1 LNKEKKTMT
10 KRNSIGKVLS
20 FPLLLALL
28 VLVSMVWIQ
37 ASVSPAVAQ
46 GPVQDLSEIGMRVEI
61 IPENIH
67 TLAIDTT
74 PVFYVGDVF
83 SVSII
88 AENVEEPGIF
98 GSQFSIFFDTTKLQA
113 VDDSLKSGEA
123 MQPVVVAVREMDNE
137 AGVIRWA
144 ASRQG
149 DIENIPGDVV
159 LATLSF
165 EAVGATEPPEGN
177 TTTIDLDSAKLGAKG
192 GIPVQV
198 EGLVD
203 LEVIIREHGANGE
216 GDMVG
221 NVKVE
226 GRADDNQAGH
236 SVTGI
241 SDGGNEV
248 GATTD
253 TNGDFTIS
261 KALSGMYTLTAN
273 SAGFLAAVCEEVDHS
288 YYALTQLEDARLLA
302 GDIDD
307 NRVIDIADAV
317 AIGAVFENTGP
328 GIIADLNADQVVDIL
343 DLILM
348 SANYG
353 QTSEGNP
360 WVCQL
365 GTEL

>member
-1 LNKEKKTMT
+1 MT
-10 KRNSIGKVLS
+10 KRNLFGKVLS
-20 FPLLLALL
+20 LPLLLALS
-28 VLVSMVWIQ
+28 VLVSMVWSQ
-37 ASVSPAVAQ
+37 ASVSPAAAQ
-46 GPVQDLSEIGMRVEI
+46 EPVQDLSEVGMRIEI
-61 IPENIH
+61 VPEEIH
-67 TLAIDTT
+67 TLAIDST

-98 GSQFSIFFDTTKLQA
+98 GSQFNIFFDPTKLQA
-113 VDDSLKSGEA
+113 VDGSLQSGEA

-137 AGVIRWA
+137 AGMVRWA

-149 DIENIPGDVV
+149 DLENIPGDVV
-159 LATLSF
+159 LATLQF
-165 EAVGATEPPEGN
+165 EAVGATEPPEGT
-177 TTTIDLDSAKLGAKG
+177 TTTIDLESAKLGARG
-192 GIPVQV
+192 GIPVEV

-203 LEVIIREHGANGE
+203 LDVIIREHGANGE
-216 GDMVG
+216 GNMVG

-236 SVTGI
+236 TVSGL
-241 SDGGNEV
+241 SDDGDEV
-248 GATTD
+248 SATTD
-253 TNGDFTIS
+253 TNGDFTVV
-261 KALSGMYTLTAN
+261 AAPSGMYTMTAN
-273 SAGFLAAVCEEVDHS
+273 SAGFLAAVCENVDHS
-288 YYALTQLEDARLLA
+288 YYALTELDNAFLLA

-317 AIGAVFENTGP
+317 AIGAVFENTGE
-328 GIIADLNADQVVDIL
+328 GIIADLNADGVVDIL